1 MPVKFLASHNCIIF
15 GPSRAGKTEFILE
28 VIRQKL
34 VHPMPR
40 NIYYMYNIEQDFM
53 KSWNDIEDQPIT
65 FIKVLDIDKMD
76 TIGRS

>member
-34 VHPMPR
+34 VHPMPK
-40 NIYYMYNIEQDFM
+40 NIYFMYNIEQEFM
-53 KSWNDIEDQPIT
+53 KTWNQN
-65 FIKVLDIDKMD
+65 
-76 TIGRS
+76 